1 MIIKIV
7 SLMIKITKSIFEK
20 VYKRRGTNVH
30 KYDFGHLLVI
40 GGSKMYSGSPAL
52 ASISA
57 YKTGVD
63 LVTVASPKRAADIIA
78 TFSPNLITYPL
89 DGDYVTTKNL
99 PELLKL
105 SQNKTA
111 VVIGGGMER
120 NKETFKLIRQFL
132 KITKLPCVIDA
143 DAIYAISQNKGVVR
157 GKNFVI
163 TPHLYEFFILTD
175 EKIENKS
182 LNERIKI
189 VKKEALKLKTII
201 LLKANTDIIS
211 DGRKVAL
218 NRTGNPFMTVGGT
231 GDTLA
236 GICGSFLAQG
246 IDPFTSACVS
256 AYINGKAGDIASLK
270 FKQGFTASDLI
281 KAIPEVME

>member
-1 MIIKIV
+1 
-7 SLMIKITKSIFEK
+7 MIKITKSIFEK
-20 VYKRRGTNVH
+20 VYKRRKPNVH

-52 ASISA
+52 AAISA

-78 TFSPNLITYPL
+78 TFSPDLITYPL

-99 PELLKL
+99 PELLEL

-120 NKETFKLIRQFL
+120 NKETFKLIEQLL

-143 DAIYAISQNKGVVR
+143 DAIYAISQNKGIIR

-201 LLKANTDIIS
+201 LLKASIDIIS
-211 DGRKVAL
+211 DGKKVAL
-218 NRTGNPFMTVGGT
+218 NKTGNPFMTVGGT

-246 IDPFTSACVS
+246 IDPFTSACAS
-256 AYINGKAGDIASLK
+256 AYINGKAGDIASSRLK
-270 FKQGFTASDLI
+270 QSVMASDLV
-281 KAIPEVME
+281 KAIPEVIE

>member
-1 MIIKIV
+1 
-7 SLMIKITKSIFEK
+7 MIKITKSILKK
-20 VYKRRGTNVH
+20 VYKGRKPNVH

-52 ASISA
+52 AAISA
-57 YKTGVD
+57 YKTGID
-63 LVTVASPKRAADIIA
+63 LVTIASPKRAANIIA
-78 TFSPNLITYPL
+78 TFSPDLITYPL
-89 DGDYVTTKNL
+89 DRDYITTRNL

-111 VVIGGGMER
+111 VLIGGGMER
-120 NKETFKLIRQFL
+120 NKETFKLICQFL
-132 KITKLPCVIDA
+132 KAIKLPCVIDA
-143 DAIYAISQNKGVVR
+143 DAIYAVVQDKKVIR
-157 GKNFVI
+157 DKNFII
-163 TPHLYEFFILTD
+163 TPHLHEFYILTNK
-175 EKIENKS
+175 KIENKS

-189 VKKEALKLKTII
+189 VKESARKLKTTI

-211 DGRKVAL
+211 DGKKVAL
-218 NRTGNPFMTVGGT
+218 NKTGNPFMTVGGT

-246 IDPFTSACVS
+246 IDPFTSACAS

-270 FKQGFTASDLI
+270 LKQSFTASDLI
-281 KAIPEVME
+281 KAIPEVIEIN